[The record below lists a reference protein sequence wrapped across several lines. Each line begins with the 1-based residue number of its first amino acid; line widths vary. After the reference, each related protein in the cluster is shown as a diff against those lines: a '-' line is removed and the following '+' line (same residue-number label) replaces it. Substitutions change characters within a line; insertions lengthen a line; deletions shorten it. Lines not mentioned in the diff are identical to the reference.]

1 MLTTVLPL
9 RATIKRGEA
18 SNFDLHLIHLAE
30 TKIISLLTRVAS
42 VFIGTSKKTPNMAL
56 PRTSTTKA
64 SKPFQTRTIRA
75 IQSITVRL
83 ITSVPRYISN
93 YTFHNDFKLEN
104 VSRPGAAKRREKLHS
119 KYRSH
124 FI

>member
-1 MLTTVLPL
+1 M
-9 RATIKRGEA
+9 
-18 SNFDLHLIHLAE
+18 DW
-30 TKIISLLTRVAS
+30 
-42 VFIGTSKKTPNMAL
+42 
-56 PRTSTTKA
+56 PRTNTVKA

-119 KYRSH
+119 KYRSN